1 MPVDYGYHTIIQLIV
16 YAVILWS
23 VLKIPYIT
31 VQIAALIGFTCYL
44 ALESAVLPLT
54 MQMMGLS
61 MEKLFIQQH
70 FRILAFVPQAII
82 FLVLL
87 LIIKKKDIVLLH
99 TDNTSKSKV
108 DHHEH

>member
-1 MPVDYGYHTIIQLIV
+1 MPIKYGYHTYSADCLCCDPLV
-16 YAVILWS
+16 GSKNSLHYC
-23 VLKIPYIT
+23 K
-31 VQIAALIGFTCYL
+31 IAALIGFTCYL

-54 MQMMGLS
+54 MQIMGLN

-99 TDNTSKSKV
+99 TVNTSKSKV